1 MRRPKYSMYNP
12 DKHKPKVLRKIKA
25 KVGLIVEV
33 SISTKQAESL
43 SPDEVEEIFID
54 KAGNEIAEILENATG
69 WDIYGSDL
77 VNEGLVEVI
86 ETNVGVR
93 KKKIKESSLA

>member
-1 MRRPKYSMYNP
+1 MRRS
-12 DKHKPKVLRKIKA
+12 KPKVLRKIKA

-33 SISTKQAESL
+33 SISTEQAEGL
-43 SPDEVEEIFID
+43 NHDEIEEIFID

-77 VNEGLVEVI
+77 VNEGLIEVI
-86 ETNVGVR
+86 
-93 KKKIKESSLA
+93 KIRR